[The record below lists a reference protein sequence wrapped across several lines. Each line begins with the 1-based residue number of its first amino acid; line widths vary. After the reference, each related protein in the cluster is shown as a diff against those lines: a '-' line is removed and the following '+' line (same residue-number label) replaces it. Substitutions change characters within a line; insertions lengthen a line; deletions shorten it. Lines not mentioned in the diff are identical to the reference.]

1 MAIQTRR
8 NSRKIF
14 QTRRSKKSEEEFVVC
29 TTKDYECSVIL
40 DYAHARFVIKDFFK
54 KTHYVR
60 ILY

>member
-29 TTKDYECSVIL
+29 TTNDYTNVQ
-40 DYAHARFVIKDFFK
+40 
-54 KTHYVR
+54 
-60 ILY
+60 